1 MWANH
6 QVCSIKSNH
15 LFFIDTFKDV
25 YFMCIFTSLNLV
37 SHYFKN
43 CTSFKLVCK
52 GHNDVALVDAFE
64 ATLLV
69 VNFLLMLLKQHY

>member
-1 MWANH
+1 MLN
-6 QVCSIKSNH
+6 QKQSS
-15 LFFIDTFKDV
+15 FFIDTFKDV

-69 VNFLLMLLKQHY
+69 VNFNLCQNLDEDIIIMV